1 MSRYYEMSV
10 EISGYRPEN
19 VQAIQKAA
27 EHEWPFKD
35 WYDRDEAITAA
46 AEANLCGGESEQEF
60 TERLSMAIWRANGAY
75 CKVTVTATYLENRPY
90 ETHCLGEDDY
100 ARLINK

>member
-27 EHEWPFKD
+27 EEEWPFEDWDDSGEQLTALAKD
-35 WYDRDEAITAA
+35 
-46 AEANLCGGESEQEF
+46 NLCGGESAPE
-60 TERLSMAIWRANGAY
+60 
-75 CKVTVTATYLENRPY
+75 VTGQTP
-90 ETHCLGEDDY
+90 
-100 ARLINK
+100 